1 MTLISVK
8 YSLPGDHELTHI
20 ATPKQNAST
29 PKTRRRIH
37 DACLRLAEH
46 QDIRTLTVNQV
57 ALESGLNR
65 TTFYLHY
72 AGTEQLIEAVVG
84 ELLDRL
90 NESTADIS
98 RLSDDLEAP
107 WEETFFRT
115 IAEQHRLFARLLSG
129 AKDDEFMRRFTET
142 FERSIQDLWNRYGGQ
157 TTASDAFISMRMKF
171 AAAGVIGMIVG
182 WLEEDMPVDSEQIC
196 VWCWEFIA
204 AVGLIE
210 QPTIRKFDEATL
222 RQRLKDP
229 RR

>member
-8 YSLPGDHELTHI
+8 YSLDGDHEVTHV

-29 PKTRRRIH
+29 AKTRRRIH

-90 NESTADIS
+90 NESSAAIS

-115 IAEQHRLFARLLSG
+115 IAEQHRLFARLFSG
-129 AKDDEFMRRFTET
+129 GKGDEFMRRFAET
-142 FERSIQDLWNRYGGQ
+142 SEKSIQHLWNRYGGQ
-157 TTASDAFISMRMKF
+157 SAPDDAFAAMRAKF
-171 AAAGVIGMIVG
+171 AVSGVIGMIQG
-182 WLEEDMPVDSEQIC
+182 WLEEDMPVDSEEIC

-204 AVGLIE
+204 AVGMIK
-210 QPTIRKFDEATL
+210 QPTIRRFDEATL
-222 RQRLKDP
+222 RQRLGRLP
-229 RR
+229 